1 MSRPRSRRR
10 VALVVLLAAVAL
22 AIAAFPLRARW
33 WGGWILAVAEAGI
46 VGGLADWFAVT
57 AIFRRPLGLPIPHT
71 AIIPANWKML
81 AARVGSMVG
90 DRVLT
95 RDYLAAEIAR
105 LDVASI
111 LAALAGR
118 VSRAEL
124 AAATQSL
131 GRWLAGE
138 LTPEAAQE
146 LAERVRAL
154 LAHRPIAPVLAGALE
169 LAREHGWDRRAVA
182 AVAGAVA
189 EALERDEMRAALADL
204 VDEVLVRYRLGRGR
218 STAVVMGLADALGLI
233 DRDRIVRALIAGVRR
248 IATEPEH
255 PVRARLAELAASL
268 PERLRGDAAFAARVE
283 DIKARVLASAETA
296 RLLEAATREAHR
308 AIVADLGAERSAAA
322 AWLTE
327 RLEAMRR
334 ALLDDAPL
342 RARLDAWLKGR
353 ALELVDR
360 YHAHAATFIERGVH
374 ALGPEGAVRLI
385 EEHAGDD
392 LQYIRVNGTL
402 VGGLAGGALYGLH
415 LLVGWLSGGR

>member
-1 MSRPRSRRR
+1 
-10 VALVVLLAAVAL
+10 VA
-22 AIAAFPLRARW
+22 
-33 WGGWILAVAEAGI
+33 
-46 VGGLADWFAVT
+46 D
-57 AIFRRPLGLPIPHT
+57 
-71 AIIPANWKML
+71 
-81 AARVGSMVG
+81 
-90 DRVLT
+90 
-95 RDYLAAEIAR
+95 
-105 LDVASI
+105 
-111 LAALAGR
+111 
-118 VSRAEL
+118 
-124 AAATQSL
+124 
-131 GRWLAGE
+131 
-138 LTPEAAQE
+138 
-146 LAERVRAL
+146 
-154 LAHRPIAPVLAGALE
+154 
-169 LAREHGWDRRAVA
+169 
-182 AVAGAVA
+182 
-189 EALERDEMRAALADL
+189 ALERAEMRAALADL
-204 VDEVLVRYRLGRGR
+204 VEEVLVRYRQGRGR

-233 DRDRIVRALIAGVRR
+233 DRDRIVRALLAGVRR

-283 DIKARVLASAETA
+283 GVKTRLLASAEAT

-308 AIVADLGAERSAAA
+308 AMVADLGAERSAAA

-327 RLEAMRR
+327 RLEALRR
-334 ALLDDAPL
+334 SLVDDAPL
-342 RARLDAWLKGR
+342 RARLDAWLKAR